1 MERTPVSKDP
11 SLDTTDPIG
20 LPPQDIAPRPYA
32 SRVGIDVS
40 GLTHRG
46 KVRHNNEDHFLV
58 ARVGRSLHT
67 LFSNLPDGE
76 VPTRFDES
84 GWVMMVA
91 DGMGGAAGGE
101 VASRMAISTLVN
113 IILDVPDWIMHP
125 EDERAEEMMRRAVS
139 YYRQVDDALSE
150 RAAAD
155 PVLQGMGSTMTL
167 GYSVGDELFV
177 AHVGDS
183 RVYLMRDGQLQQLT
197 KDQTHAQALADAG
210 MIKRDEVATHRL
222 RHVLTNA
229 LGGNQREVEVE
240 LQRARLSDGDRLLL
254 CTDGLTD
261 MVDDEAIAEL
271 LSLARQPGTAC
282 TALVERALA
291 NGGRD
296 NVTVIVADCG
306 VATK

>member
-1 MERTPVSKDP
+1 MREDR

-20 LPPQDIAPRPYA
+20 LPPEDIAPRPYA

-40 GLTHRG
+40 GLSHRG

-67 LFSNLPDGE
+67 LFSNLPEGE
-76 VPTRFDES
+76 VPNRFDEN

-101 VASRMAISTLVN
+101 VASSMAISTLVN
-113 IILDVPDWIMHP
+113 IFLDVPDWIMQL
-125 EDERAEEMMRRAVS
+125 DDDRATEIMRRAVS
-139 YYRQVDDALSE
+139 YYKKVDTALSE

-155 PVLQGMGSTMTL
+155 PILQGMGSTMTL
-167 GYSVGDELFV
+167 GYSLANDLFV
-177 AHVGDS
+177 VHVGDS
-183 RVYLMRDGQLQQLT
+183 RLYLMRNGNLQQLT

-210 MIKRDEVATHRL
+210 MIKREEVATHRL

-229 LGGNQREVEVE
+229 LGGNVDTVEVE
-240 LQRARLSDGDRLLL
+240 IQRARLHDGDRLLL

-261 MVDDEAIAEL
+261 MVDDDAIAEVML
-271 LSLARQPGTAC
+271 QARQPGTAC
-282 TALVERALA
+282 KSLVERALA

-306 VATK
+306 VAAE